1 MEKNDVRL
9 TQLIQ
14 SFDLAV
20 GQLQK
25 ALDQPK
31 NEFVRDSAIQRFE
44 FTFELFWKILK
55 EYCHIQGLEYNSPRE
70 SIRGAFRLGILADD
84 AIYLDMLNSRNLA
97 SHTYEESI
105 AEDIYSRLPQY
116 LQTTKSVVKVIR
128 EKNLDKE

>member
-1 MEKNDVRL
+1 M
-9 TQLIQ
+9 
-14 SFDLAV
+14 
-20 GQLQK
+20 
-25 ALDQPK
+25 
-31 NEFVRDSAIQRFE
+31 
-44 FTFELFWKILK
+44 K

-105 AEDIYSRLPQY
+105 AEDIYSHLPQY
-116 LQTTKSVVKVIR
+116 LQTTKSVMKIIR